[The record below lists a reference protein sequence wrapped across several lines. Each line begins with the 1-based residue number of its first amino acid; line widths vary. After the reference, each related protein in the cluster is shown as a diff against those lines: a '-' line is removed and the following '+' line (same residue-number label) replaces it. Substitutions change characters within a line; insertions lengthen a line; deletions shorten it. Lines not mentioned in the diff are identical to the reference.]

1 METVSSR
8 LDLETINLFGKV
20 LKEKRSEVVREL
32 VESGKK
38 HKAVELYK
46 NKKVSLVLGA
56 RLAGAATAGQKK
68 GLGGITSRAISG
80 LTKPSGI
87 AAIIVSILV
96 LGAGYGAYYYL
107 YKRK

>member
-8 LDLETINLFGKV
+8 LNLETISLFGKI

-46 NKKVSLVLGA
+46 IKRVSLGLGA
-56 RLAGAATAGQKK
+56 KLAGVTLSEFIDLLKEHNVNLNLEKGDVEMALKTARK
-68 GLGGITSRAISG
+68 
-80 LTKPSGI
+80 
-87 AAIIVSILV
+87 V
-96 LGAGYGAYYYL
+96 L
-107 YKRK
+107 

>member
-8 LDLETINLFGKV
+8 LDLETINLFGKI

-46 NKKVSLVLGA
+46 MKKVSL
-56 RLAGAATAGQKK
+56 
-68 GLGGITSRAISG
+68 GLGGKLAG
-80 LTKPSGI
+80 
-87 AAIIVSILV
+87 VSLSEFIDLLKEHNV
-96 LGAGYGAYYYL
+96 DLNLEKEDVEQALKTA
-107 YKRK
+107 RKVFL

>member
-8 LDLETINLFGKV
+8 LDLETINLFGKI

-46 NKKVSLVLGA
+46 MKKVSLGLGA
-56 RLAGAATAGQKK
+56 KLAGTSLSEFIDLLKEHNVYLNLEKEDVEQALKTA
-68 GLGGITSRAISG
+68 
-80 LTKPSGI
+80 
-87 AAIIVSILV
+87 
-96 LGAGYGAYYYL
+96 
-107 YKRK
+107 RKVI